1 MWNST
6 WFLRTM
12 DDHLQRVLDWR
23 QWVYTQDGKLNPVSL
38 SIVVAVFGVLGMWV
52 VFEWT
57 DALSLTIWVCSALT
71 TSDEEKA

>member
-1 MWNST
+1 
-6 WFLRTM
+6 M

-57 DALSLTIWVCSALT
+57 DALSLTIWGV
-71 TSDEEKA
+71 